1 MKKLAGLIIV
11 TLFFITIVSG
21 LSGKMVSNQH
31 DFKYKNIDNQS
42 VSYMKVDPGEGS
54 PSLFESYESNK
65 VTVNKSI
72 MYRMV
77 DPGGGG

>member
-1 MKKLAGLIIV
+1 MKKLSKLIIV
-11 TLFFITIVSG
+11 TLFSITIVSS
-21 LSGKMVSNQH
+21 LSGKMISNQH
-31 DFKYKNIDNQS
+31 DFKYKNINNQS

-54 PSLFESYESNK
+54 PNIFENYKFNE

>member
-1 MKKLAGLIIV
+1 MKKLSGLIIV
-11 TLFFITIVSG
+11 TLFLITIVSG

-31 DFKYKNIDNQS
+31 DFKYKNIDNQP

-54 PSLFESYESNK
+54 PSLFESNK

>member
-1 MKKLAGLIIV
+1 MKKLSGLIIV
-11 TLFFITIVSG
+11 TLFLITIVSG
-21 LSGKMVSNQH
+21 LSGKMISNQH

-42 VSYMKVDPGEGS
+42 VSYMKVDLDEGS

>member
-1 MKKLAGLIIV
+1 MKKLSGLIIV
-11 TLFFITIVSG
+11 TLFLITIVSS
-21 LSGKMVSNQH
+21 LSGKMISNQH

-42 VSYMKVDPGEGS
+42 VSYMKVDSGESS
-54 PSLFESYESNK
+54 PSLFEFYESNK